1 MSQRRLTV
9 NKLTKIYLE
18 IVQPLIDTGLFTK
31 EEMLEGVE
39 EKLEKK

>member
-1 MSQRRLTV
+1 M
-9 NKLTKIYLE
+9 NKFTKMYLE

-39 EKLEKK
+39 EKLKESK